1 MSFPSFNISAFP
13 NFNSSCF
20 SNFVFS
26 SPPLG
31 YLITTGLFNFTA
43 NSSISSSSLK
53 SFGAII
59 VKLGTIL
66 KKAIS
71 RVP

>member
-1 MSFPSFNISAFP
+1 MSSPCSKTCDFP
-13 NFNSSCF
+13 NTIF
-20 SNFVFS
+20 SFLILLFS

-31 YLITTGLFNFTA
+31 YLIITGFPKLTA

-53 SFGAII
+53 FAGAII
-59 VKLGTIL
+59 VKFGTTL

-71 RVP
+71 SVP